1 MRKKN
6 IAIMILTA
14 LTLSTTVQAAPTE
27 ELDEYSLDTVIVT
40 ATRTSESI
48 KNVPANVTVITT
60 KDLEKK
66 QIFSV
71 REALQNEVGF
81 YLSPTAETKNGLSL
95 RGFSGQDILV
105 LYDGQQINS
114 AFDGSIAWDS
124 IPLNKIERIE
134 IVRGAGSSL
143 YGGHAVAGV
152 INIIPK
158 ESTGE
163 TNVDMNV
170 SYGSNN
176 TWKRGINIDGAV
188 NDDLSFNIGYQ
199 KRSTQGYRG
208 YYKTASGKTT
218 GSSSSTADL
227 PTLGSGQYVI
237 GGRGEKS
244 KISEDYFVDFTYDI
258 DDNRSVKYSYTHN
271 NYNYAYNNPFSYIY
285 DSAGN
290 QIFKGTILTQDG
302 NYVTIKP
309 SDYLG
314 YIGERE
320 QDIHK
325 INYRDDENQIK
336 IGIGM
341 TDLKKEGYSSA
352 DSSAT
357 STDWD
362 GKGSL
367 ASYPS
372 KNYNFDFQKTWE
384 FDKHNV
390 IAGFAW
396 MKEKMTYTS
405 YGLTNWN
412 DWNSISSLNSINSG
426 STHTLALF
434 AQDQYTLSEQWKV
447 YTGVRFDQY
456 KKEGGYSYLASGNSR
471 QDFPSKSFS
480 EVSPKIAFEYTADD
494 RTTYFTSYGH
504 SFNPPSIY
512 KLYRRAGTSMS
523 SVQAN
528 PDLEPETSNT
538 FELGMKRDLD
548 DNTSLGIT
556 LFHVKTKDKIALA
569 TKNGVKAYYNLDNAT
584 AKGVELELKH
594 KLNDNWSS
602 YFNYTYERGENES
615 NDQTTRNWDIPR
627 HLLHTGIDY
636 TYGKANWGLDAQY
649 VSERQSPDADTG
661 EYGSEDAFF
670 LMNTYLNYKATDQ
683 IDLQFGI
690 QNLLDRKFYA
700 SEATS
705 GRTYTLS
712 VNYSF

>member
-1 MRKKN
+1 
-6 IAIMILTA
+6 
-14 LTLSTTVQAAPTE
+14 
-27 ELDEYSLDTVIVT
+27 
-40 ATRTSESI
+40 
-48 KNVPANVTVITT
+48 
-60 KDLEKK
+60 
-66 QIFSV
+66 
-71 REALQNEVGF
+71 
-81 YLSPTAETKNGLSL
+81 
-95 RGFSGQDILV
+95 
-105 LYDGQQINS
+105 
-114 AFDGSIAWDS
+114 
-124 IPLNKIERIE
+124 
-134 IVRGAGSSL
+134 
-143 YGGHAVAGV
+143 
-152 INIIPK
+152 
-158 ESTGE
+158 
-163 TNVDMNV
+163 
-170 SYGSNN
+170 
-176 TWKRGINIDGAV
+176 
-188 NDDLSFNIGYQ
+188 
-199 KRSTQGYRG
+199 
-208 YYKTASGKTT
+208 
-218 GSSSSTADL
+218 
-227 PTLGSGQYVI
+227 
-237 GGRGEKS
+237 
-244 KISEDYFVDFTYDI
+244 
-258 DDNRSVKYSYTHN
+258 
-271 NYNYAYNNPFSYIY
+271 
-285 DSAGN
+285 
-290 QIFKGTILTQDG
+290 
-302 NYVTIKP
+302 
-309 SDYLG
+309 
-314 YIGERE
+314 
-320 QDIHK
+320 
-325 INYRDDENQIK
+325 
-336 IGIGM
+336 M

-405 YGLTNWN
+405 YSLTNWN
-412 DWNSISSLNSINSG
+412 DWNSISSLSSINSG
-426 STHTLALF
+426 STHTFALF

-471 QDFPSKSFS
+471 QDFSSKSFS

-627 HLLHTGIDY
+627 HLLHAGVDY
-636 TYGKANWGLDAQY
+636 TYGKADWGLDAQY